1 MHIITEQPLQLI
13 LRPISVY
20 KHISTMFQQQRIL
33 AVFFDFLEVN
43 KVGGVL
49 NGEF

>member
-1 MHIITEQPLQLI
+1 
-13 LRPISVY
+13 
-20 KHISTMFQQQRIL
+20 MFQQQQIL

-43 KVGGVL
+43 KVGGGVL